1 MAEVGGNALSRCL
14 SSVLSTQA
22 IRRKETANL
31 NFLLEAE
38 MCRPFP
44 DYPHLKRSQA
54 RYSSI
59 EEVKA

>member
-31 NFLLEAE
+31 HFLLEAE
-38 MCRPFP
+38 MCRPFS
-44 DYPHLKRSQA
+44 DYPHLKRSQGTCS
-54 RYSSI
+54 RI
-59 EEVKA
+59 EEIKA